1 MNLPRL
7 FFIIFL
13 LYLFPLNLQAQ
24 MYEWTDERGVKHFS
38 NVAPSES
45 AEGIKT
51 EKTNKESKAADK
63 KPGIVD
69 KKKSRRDR
77 KDTRRERQRS
87 EAKPEERTAMDN
99 GAQSAEESFFEKI
112 NIKLDRFPM
121 NQDNLIIEE
130 KERLKQ
136 IKNYSQQRSLS
147 REDLIEKE
155 KDRLLKAIEALEKAP
170 LDKFGSYDNKRR
182 QVGFYKYKLEEL
194 LESPDTYF
202 GDSGD

>member
-45 AEGIKT
+45 AEDIKT
-51 EKTNKESKAADK
+51 EKINKESKAADK

-69 KKKSRRDR
+69 KKKPRRDR
-77 KDTRRERQRS
+77 KDSHRERQRP
-87 EAKPEERTAMDN
+87 EANAERRTAMDN
-99 GAQSAEESFFEKI
+99 GAENAEESFFEKI
-112 NIKLDRFPM
+112 NIKLDQFPM
-121 NQDNLIIEE
+121 TQDNLIIEE

-136 IKNYSQQRSLS
+136 IKNYSQQRALS
-147 REDLIEKE
+147 REDLIERE

-170 LDKFGSYDNKRR
+170 LDKFGSYNNKRR
-182 QVGFYKYKLEEL
+182 QVGYYKYKLEEL